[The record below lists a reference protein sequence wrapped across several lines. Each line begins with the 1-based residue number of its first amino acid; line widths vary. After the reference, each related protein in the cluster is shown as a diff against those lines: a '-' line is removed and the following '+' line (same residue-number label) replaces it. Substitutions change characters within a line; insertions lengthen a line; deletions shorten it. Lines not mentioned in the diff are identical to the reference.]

1 MDHLQDRIGS
11 GAILRSQWLLPLCIL
26 LLAFLPATLRA
37 QLDVVMVYGTV
48 KDMSSAKKLDG
59 VTVSVFKDGAKLVDV
74 LTNAS
79 GKYELNLD
87 YGADYKIMCSKQGY
101 VGKNISIDT
110 RNVPDEERQG
120 GHGMNID
127 FTMMVEIQG
136 VDYSVLLEPFGKSK
150 YEKATGTFEWDHEY
164 TARMRD
170 AQARLMKEYE
180 DRKKREAN
188 AEEEFAKAMK
198 QGDEA
203 MAANNFQKAVDHFN
217 TALEIKPADPVA
229 TARLSDARMRLE
241 GQDAD
246 KKLAE
251 QYAALIKEGDDLFTK
266 KDYEASKGKYTAALD
281 LKETEAHPKQR
292 LKEIE
297 TILAD
302 LAKKAEEEKKA
313 KELQEK
319 YDAAIAAA
327 DAAFNSDQL
336 DEAQAKY
343 TEASGLKPAEQY
355 PKDQIAAI
363 ATKRTELA
371 KKAEEEARQKEL
383 NEKYQAAIAAGDAA
397 FNGSKWDEAT
407 AAYTQASTL
416 KPEESYPKDQLAAI
430 AVKKEEAAKLAEEER
445 LAKEL
450 QEQYQAIISAADAAF
465 NTDQLDQAEAKYNEA
480 LGLKPDEKYPQD
492 QIAAIATE
500 RQQLAD
506 QAEQERL
513 AKELAE
519 QYAAIIAEADAAFNS
534 QQWDDAASK
543 YTEAS
548 GLKPEEKY
556 PKDQLAAIE
565 KAKADLAQK
574 EAEEQKA
581 RELEEQYQSAIASA
595 DEAFN
600 SEDWEN
606 AIAKYTK
613 ASGLKPAETY
623 PKERLALID
632 QKKAEAAE
640 LLKQQEL
647 DAAYDAAI
655 AAADQAFDSGDL
667 AAARSEYEK
676 ASGLKPAESHPKQ
689 RIGEIDGLLAE
700 QAKAAEEERKKAEL
714 EARYNDLIAKADA
727 AFSAEEYSAA
737 LNDYK
742 DALQIK
748 PGEQH
753 PTDRIAEING
763 KLDEAA
769 QAKAEEERLLRE
781 QQEKETRYND
791 LIAAADKAFDSQQ
804 FDQARSDYNSALEVK
819 PDEAYPKERLAAIDA
834 AIAQRAQDEEAA
846 RLAAEAEAAER
857 ARQAEADSLAA
868 AEAAAAAARQAEAD
882 SLAALE
888 AAAAAAR
895 QAEADSLAA
904 LERARLE
911 EEARLAAE
919 MSAADRARMEEE
931 ERLRKETAEAEYNAH
946 VAAAD
951 RAYSGQE
958 WDLAREE
965 YNAALAVLPDAQ
977 HPKDRLAAI
986 DAEIARIAEEEQRRL
1001 DAQSA
1006 EEQARL
1012 AAEAEQRRLEE
1023 ERLAREEEERQRR
1036 EGERATQERYD
1047 AAIAEADL
1055 ALAELRYQEARDLFA
1070 QASDIKP
1077 EETYPLTKIDQID
1090 KILADLEKKRIED
1103 ELAAERLKSREA
1115 DRAPTTTSIDIRK
1128 EQEAE
1133 QFMRDARERE
1143 EAEKYERI
1151 KKFKSDLELEAAQDA
1166 EAADQRRAQE
1176 IEQRDSHLKNAIG
1189 LYEGDEERRRR
1200 NAEEMEALRKQVEEA
1215 EARRRDRSADVR
1227 AQNQQHNDQ
1236 LLEDK
1241 WGRDQEW
1248 DRKHEEQ
1255 TAEMMRSVE
1264 DIRST
1269 EADRTARGLEKNQ
1282 QLRAEAEAIAAGH
1295 AVMRDRGNAMVEER
1309 YMQLQNEKRA
1319 LEVREAQLVNA
1330 SKQSREQAK
1339 QQLDNTPRNQPR
1351 DFGDYNRSKLATEY
1365 APGVTEESYTE
1376 GNKVIIRRVVV
1387 NGNKADEYSKVIA
1400 KWGTFYFK
1408 NGQSITEAIWAKE
1421 TEG

>member
-48 KDMSSAKKLDG
+48 KDMSSARKLDG

-203 MAANNFQKAVDHFN
+203 MAANNFQKAVDNFN
-217 TALEIKPADPVA
+217 TALEIKPGDAVA

-241 GQDAD
+241 GQDAE

-251 QYAALIKEGDDLFTK
+251 QYAALIKEADDLFTK
-266 KDYEASKGKYTAALD
+266 KDYEGSRSKYTAALD

-297 TILAD
+297 TILAE

-319 YDAAIAAA
+319 YDAAIASA
-327 DAAFNSDQL
+327 DAAFKGDQL
-336 DEAQAKY
+336 DDAQAKY
-343 TEASGLKPAEQY
+343 SEASGLKPAEQY

-363 ATKRTELA
+363 ATRRTELA
-371 KKAEEEARQKEL
+371 KKAEEEAKQKEL
-383 NEKYQAAIAAGDAA
+383 EEKYQAAIATADAA
-397 FNGSKWDEAT
+397 FNGSKWDDAT

-465 NTDQLDQAEAKYNEA
+465 NSDQLDQAEAKYNEA
-480 LGLKPDEKYPQD
+480 LGLKPEENYPKD
-492 QIAAIATE
+492 QIAAIATK

-513 AKELAE
+513 ARELAE

-534 QQWDDAASK
+534 QQWDDAAAK

-556 PKDQLAAIE
+556 PRDQLAAIE
-565 KAKADLAQK
+565 KAKAELAQK

-581 RELEEQYQSAIASA
+581 RELEEQYQAAVASA

-600 SEDWEN
+600 SEDWDA
-606 AIAKYTK
+606 AIGKYNE

-640 LLKQQEL
+640 SLKQQEL

-655 AAADQAFDSGDL
+655 ATADQAFDFGDL

-676 ASGLKPAESHPKQ
+676 ASGLKPAETYPKQ

-727 AFSAEEYSAA
+727 AFSAEEFSSA

-753 PTDRIAEING
+753 PTDRIAEINT

-781 QQEKETRYND
+781 QQEKQTRYND
-791 LIAAADKAFDSQQ
+791 LIAAADKAFNAQQ

-846 RLAAEAEAAER
+846 RLAAEADAAER

-882 SLAALE
+882 SLAAAE
-888 AAAAAAR
+888 AAAAAR

-931 ERLRKETAEAEYNAH
+931 ERLRKETLEAEYNAH

-951 RAYSGQE
+951 RAFSGQE
-958 WDLAREE
+958 WDLAREK
-965 YNAALAVLPDAQ
+965 YNAALAVMPEAQ

-986 DAEIARIAEEEQRRL
+986 DAEIARIAEEEKRRL

-1023 ERLAREEEERQRR
+1023 ERLAREEEERKRR
-1036 EGERATQERYD
+1036 EGERATQERYNT
-1047 AAIAEADL
+1047 AVAEADL

-1166 EAADQRRAQE
+1166 ESADQRRAQG

-1200 NAEEMEALRKQVEEA
+1200 NAEEMEALRRQVEEA
-1215 EARRRDRSADVR
+1215 EAQRRQRSADLR
-1227 AQNQQHNDQ
+1227 SQNQQQSDQ
-1236 LLEDK
+1236 LLADK
-1241 WGRDQEW
+1241 WDLDQQW
-1248 DRKHEEQ
+1248 DRKHEAQVEQ
-1255 TAEMMRSVE
+1255 MVSTIDR
-1264 DIRST
+1264 IRST

-1282 QLRAEAEAIAAGH
+1282 QLREEAEAIAAGH
-1295 AVMRDRGNAMVEER
+1295 LAMRERGNAMVEER
-1309 YMQLQNEKRA
+1309 YTQLQNEKRA